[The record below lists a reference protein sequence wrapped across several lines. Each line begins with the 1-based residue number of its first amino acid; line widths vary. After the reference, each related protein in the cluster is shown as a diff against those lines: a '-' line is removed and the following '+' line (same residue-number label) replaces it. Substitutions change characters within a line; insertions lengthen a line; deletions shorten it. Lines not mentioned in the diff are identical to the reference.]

1 VLVQDAMAWETQGA
15 IADRSEERLGAGDE
29 GIILFRKV
37 LREQI
42 EAVRQGR
49 DPLGV
54 FRHADKKRVMEFAV
68 INERIG
74 VFPREQKV
82 A

>member
-1 VLVQDAMAWETQGA
+1 M
-15 IADRSEERLGAGDE
+15 DRSEEHLGAGDE
-29 GIILFRKV
+29 GIIVFRKL
-37 LREQI
+37 LRDQI
-42 EAVRQGR
+42 EAVRRGR

-54 FRHADKKRVMEFAV
+54 VRRADKNAILEFDV

-74 VFPREQKV
+74 VYRRDRQKV